1 MISAEFNA
9 PAAFKQA
16 PTSGYG
22 FLESIL
28 DSLDDGPILAV
39 LSEYRRT
46 GRAGY
51 PIPAMWRAWLS
62 KYILGVRYN
71 LELLDRLRGSKTF
84 RQICGFLDAVPSESA
99 LSRFTTRL
107 MNHQPLVKECLT
119 GATSG
124 LRDLL
129 PGDKDQDREP
139 LGGTVAIDST
149 LFPSYS
155 NPNRRNLSDLDARW
169 GLKHSSKS
177 KEGKQE
183 WGWGYK
189 MHLLSDANYGIP
201 LDFIITPANESD
213 SPQLPLVVGKAK
225 RTHAWLQPEYLLADR
240 GYDAQSN
247 HQFLVDQGITPVI
260 HIRTPGKGKLHH
272 GMYTTEGSP
281 VCMCNVAMEYV
292 RTDPESG
299 RHLFRCAG
307 GGCQLKMNR
316 EKSPVHFNAE
326 VWEDPVNDL
335 RVIGVLPRVSEK
347 WKALY
352 RLRMSIERVFRSL
365 KHSRGLENHC
375 ARGMGK
381 ILLHATMCLL
391 TFQATAL
398 ARVKAGDIVNMR
410 RMRVK
415 TT

>member
-1 MISAEFNA
+1 M
-9 PAAFKQA
+9 
-16 PTSGYG
+16 
-22 FLESIL
+22 
-28 DSLDDGPILAV
+28 
-39 LSEYRRT
+39 
-46 GRAGY
+46 
-51 PIPAMWRAWLS
+51 
-62 KYILGVRYN
+62 
-71 LELLDRLRGSKTF
+71 
-84 RQICGFLDAVPSESA
+84 
-99 LSRFTTRL
+99 
-107 MNHQPLVKECLT
+107 
-119 GATSG
+119 
-124 LRDLL
+124 
-129 PGDKDQDREP
+129 
-139 LGGTVAIDST
+139 
-149 LFPSYS
+149 
-155 NPNRRNLSDLDARW
+155 
-169 GLKHSSKS
+169 
-177 KEGKQE
+177 
-183 WGWGYK
+183 
-189 MHLLSDANYGIP
+189 
-201 LDFIITPANESD
+201 
-213 SPQLPLVVGKAK
+213 
-225 RTHAWLQPEYLLADR
+225 ADR

-272 GMYTTEGSP
+272 GRYTTEGSP

-292 RTDPESG
+292 RTDPETG
-299 RHLFRCAG
+299 RHLFRCAE

-316 EKSPVHFNAE
+316 EKSPVHFNTE

-335 RVIGVLPRVSEK
+335 RVIGVLPRGSEK

-352 RLRMSIERVFRSL
+352 RLRMSIERVFSSL